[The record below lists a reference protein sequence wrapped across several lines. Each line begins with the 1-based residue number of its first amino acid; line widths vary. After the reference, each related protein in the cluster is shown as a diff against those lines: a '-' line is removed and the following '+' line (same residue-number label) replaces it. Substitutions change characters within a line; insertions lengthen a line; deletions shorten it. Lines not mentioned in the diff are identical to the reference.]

1 MRIMIKTLR
10 ETYFDPDYK
19 ELKYI
24 NEDTTLYALHLH
36 GYIST
41 YLVNS
46 LSAFSKVGEL
56 LDAPIMEISKKAR
69 NFGPGCRKELK
80 SFFENNYEKFRL
92 KSGTKNKD
100 KSQGTIKALE
110 KKLKKYE
117 QELYDLMEDKNN
129 LKDDLENSNLDLTA
143 HKSLETTL
151 YEEIETLK
159 IETEKAKKDY
169 DNYYR
174 DRIRDF
180 EEKIKV
186 KDLDIS
192 TLKLYNVEAFQSLQ
206 EMRNKMKVYEELK
219 NKIDE

>member
-1 MRIMIKTLR
+1 MSQPKSLR

-46 LSAFSKVGEL
+46 LSFFSKVGEL

-69 NFGPGCRKELK
+69 NFGPGCKKELK
-80 SFFENNYEKFRL
+80 SFFENNYDKFRL
-92 KSGTKNKD
+92 KSGPKKKD
-100 KSQGTIKALE
+100 KSQVTINALE
-110 KKLKKYE
+110 KKLRKHE
-117 QELYDLMEDKNN
+117 QELYDLMEKKNK
-129 LKDDLENSNLDLTA
+129 LKDALQKSNLELTS
-143 HKSLETTL
+143 HKGLETTL

-219 NKIDE
+219 TKVNE

>member
-1 MRIMIKTLR
+1 MSQPKSLR

-46 LSAFSKVGEL
+46 LSAFSTVGEL
-56 LDAPIMEISKKAR
+56 LDAPIKEISKKAR
-69 NFGPGCRKELK
+69 NFGPGCRKEVK

-129 LKDDLENSNLDLTA
+129 LEHHLENSNLDITA

-169 DNYYR
+169 DKYYR

>member
-1 MRIMIKTLR
+1 MSQPKSLR

>member
-1 MRIMIKTLR
+1 MSQPKSLR

-46 LSAFSKVGEL
+46 LSAFSTVGEL

-69 NFGPGCRKELK
+69 NFGPGCRKEVK
-80 SFFENNYEKFRL
+80 SFFENNYDKFRL
-92 KSGTKNKD
+92 KAGPKKKD
-100 KSQGTIKALE
+100 KSQVTINALE
-110 KKLKKYE
+110 KKLRKHE
-117 QELYDLMEDKNN
+117 QELYDLMEKKNK
-129 LKDDLENSNLDLTA
+129 LKDALQKSNLELTS
-143 HKSLETTL
+143 HKGLETTL

-169 DNYYR
+169 DKYYQ
-174 DRIRDF
+174 DRMRNF
-180 EEKIKV
+180 EEKIKL
-186 KDLDIS
+186 KDSEIS

-206 EMRNKMKVYEELK
+206 KMRNKMKVYEELK
-219 NKIDE
+219 TKVNE

>member
-1 MRIMIKTLR
+1 
-10 ETYFDPDYK
+10 
-19 ELKYI
+19 
-24 NEDTTLYALHLH
+24 
-36 GYIST
+36 
-41 YLVNS
+41 
-46 LSAFSKVGEL
+46 VGDL
-56 LDAPIMEISKKAR
+56 LDSPIKEISKKAR
-69 NFGPGCRKELK
+69 NFGPGCRKEVK
-80 SFFENNYEKFRL
+80 SFFENNYDKFRL
-92 KSGTKNKD
+92 KAGPKKKD
-100 KSQGTIKALE
+100 KSQVTINALE

>member
-1 MRIMIKTLR
+1 MSQPKSLR

-100 KSQGTIKALE
+100 KSQSIIKALE

-129 LKDDLENSNLDLTA
+129 LEHHLENSNLDITA

-169 DNYYR
+169 DKYYR

-206 EMRNKMKVYEELK
+206 EMRNKMKVNQELK

>member
-1 MRIMIKTLR
+1 MIKTLR

>member
-1 MRIMIKTLR
+1 MSQPKSLR

-169 DNYYR
+169 DKYYQ
-174 DRIRDF
+174 DRMRNF

>member
-1 MRIMIKTLR
+1 MSQPKSLR

-100 KSQGTIKALE
+100 KSQSIIKALE

>member
-1 MRIMIKTLR
+1 MSQPKSLR

-219 NKIDE
+219 NKIDG

>member
-1 MRIMIKTLR
+1 MIKTLR

-46 LSAFSKVGEL
+46 LSAFSTVGEL
-56 LDAPIMEISKKAR
+56 LDAPIMEISKKAS
-69 NFGPGCRKELK
+69 NFGPGCRKEVK
-80 SFFENNYEKFRL
+80 SFFENNYDKFRL
-92 KSGTKNKD
+92 KAGPKKKD
-100 KSQGTIKALE
+100 KSQVTINALE
-110 KKLKKYE
+110 KKLRKHE
-117 QELYDLMEDKNN
+117 QELYDLMEKKNK
-129 LKDDLENSNLDLTA
+129 LKDALQKSNLELTS
-143 HKSLETTL
+143 HKGLETTL

-169 DNYYR
+169 DKYYQ
-174 DRIRDF
+174 DRMRNF
-180 EEKIKV
+180 EEKIKL
-186 KDLDIS
+186 KDSEIS

-206 EMRNKMKVYEELK
+206 KMRNKMKVYEELK
-219 NKIDE
+219 TKVNE

>member
-1 MRIMIKTLR
+1 
-10 ETYFDPDYK
+10 
-19 ELKYI
+19 
-24 NEDTTLYALHLH
+24 
-36 GYIST
+36 
-41 YLVNS
+41 
-46 LSAFSKVGEL
+46 
-56 LDAPIMEISKKAR
+56 
-69 NFGPGCRKELK
+69 
-80 SFFENNYEKFRL
+80 
-92 KSGTKNKD
+92 
-100 KSQGTIKALE
+100 
-110 KKLKKYE
+110 
-117 QELYDLMEDKNN
+117 MEDKNN

-169 DNYYR
+169 DKYYQ
-174 DRIRDF
+174 DRMRNF

>member
-1 MRIMIKTLR
+1 MSQPKSLR

-46 LSAFSKVGEL
+46 LSAFSTVGEL

-69 NFGPGCRKELK
+69 NFGPGCRKEVK
-80 SFFENNYEKFRL
+80 SFFETNYDKFRL
-92 KSGTKNKD
+92 KAGPKKKD
-100 KSQGTIKALE
+100 KSQVTINALE
-110 KKLKKYE
+110 KKLRKHE
-117 QELYDLMEDKNN
+117 QELYDMMEKKNKLKDALQKSN
-129 LKDDLENSNLDLTA
+129 LKLNS
-143 HKSLETTL
+143 HKGLETTL

>member
-1 MRIMIKTLR
+1 MSQPKSLR

-117 QELYDLMEDKNN
+117 QELYDLMEEKNN
-129 LKDDLENSNLDLTA
+129 LKDDLENSNLDVTA

>member
-1 MRIMIKTLR
+1 MIKTLR

-129 LKDDLENSNLDLTA
+129 LEHHLENSNLDLTA

-206 EMRNKMKVYEELK
+206 EMRKSITENLVD
-219 NKIDE
+219 NI

>member
-1 MRIMIKTLR
+1 MSQPKSLR

-80 SFFENNYEKFRL
+80 SFFENNYDKFRL

-129 LKDDLENSNLDLTA
+129 LEHHLENSNLDLTA

>member
-1 MRIMIKTLR
+1 MLNTLR

-24 NEDTTLYALHLH
+24 DEDTTLYALKIH

-41 YLVNS
+41 YLKNS
-46 LSAFSKVGEL
+46 LGAYKTVGEL

-80 SFFENNYEKFRL
+80 SFFENNYDKFRL

-100 KSQGTIKALE
+100 KSQGKIKALE
-110 KKLKKYE
+110 KKLRKYE
-117 QELYDLMEDKNN
+117 QELYDLMEEKNN
-129 LKDDLENSNLDLTA
+129 LVDDLENSNLDITA

-169 DNYYR
+169 DKYYR

-180 EEKIKV
+180 EEKIKL
-186 KDLDIS
+186 KDSEIN

-206 EMRNKMKVYEELK
+206 KMRNKIKVDEELK
-219 NKIDE
+219 TKVNE

>member
-1 MRIMIKTLR
+1 MSQPKSLR

-100 KSQGTIKALE
+100 KSQSIIKALE

-117 QELYDLMEDKNN
+117 QQLYDLMEDKNN
-129 LKDDLENSNLDLTA
+129 LEHHLENSNLDVTA

-159 IETEKAKKDY
+159 LETEKAKRDY
-169 DNYYR
+169 DKYYQ
-174 DRIRDF
+174 DRMRNF
-180 EEKIKV
+180 EEKIKL
-186 KDLDIS
+186 KDSEIS

-206 EMRNKMKVYEELK
+206 EMRNKMKVNQELK
-219 NKIDE
+219 TKINE